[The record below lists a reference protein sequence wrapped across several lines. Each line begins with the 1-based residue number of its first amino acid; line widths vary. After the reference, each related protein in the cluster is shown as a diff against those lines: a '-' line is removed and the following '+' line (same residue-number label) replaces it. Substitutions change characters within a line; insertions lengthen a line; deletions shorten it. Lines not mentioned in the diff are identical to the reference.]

1 VAWQVKDG
9 LQQVNVAINPPELGP
24 IEVRMSLQDDK
35 VSAQF
40 VTAHH
45 AVRQVIE
52 DAMPRLREMLS
63 QSGLN
68 LSDASVFQQA
78 PGRDGQAQ
86 QFAGGAANVAGNE
99 LAGVEE
105 DVTSHT
111 AHTLHVGLVD
121 AYV

>member
-1 VAWQVKDG
+1 
-9 LQQVNVAINPPELGP
+9 
-24 IEVRMSLQDDK
+24 MSLQDDK

-68 LSDASVFQQA
+68 LADANVFQHA

-86 QFAGGAANVAGNE
+86 QFAGGAAAGNQE
-99 LAGVEE
+99 PAGGEE
-105 DVTSHT
+105 EVTSP
-111 AHTLHVGLVD
+111 AIRTLRVGLVD

>member
-1 VAWQVKDG
+1 
-9 LQQVNVAINPPELGP
+9 VNVAINPPELGP

-68 LSDASVFQQA
+68 LADANVFQQA
-78 PGRDGQAQ
+78 PGRDGHAQ
-86 QFAGGAANVAGNE
+86 QFAGGGNPGANDLAA
-99 LAGVEE
+99 LEE
-105 DVTSHT
+105 DAVSPTT
-111 AHTLHVGLVD
+111 QTLRVGLVD